1 MPTFELTS
9 PEGKTYRIDGPDG
22 ATKDQAFQILQSRI
36 GGASSGAKKSP
47 MSADQYMAKAD
58 DARKDIQPPGF
69 MDSLNQSV
77 SEFEH
82 HPLDQAAKASGTVL
96 DKPFGAAN
104 VAFSTGA
111 QFVPAF
117 GAGVA
122 DMFHADKAR
131 DFFDRQTLSLA
142 PMTQTGRDY
151 QQKFGDFIHESGIE
165 GLAPEFGSGVNAAR
179 QAPSVARQAGRLA
192 APIVDRG
199 GDMAASAIAAGQRAG
214 TSALRAP
221 GVAVDTAR
229 GAINDV
235 RGTAIPPARQAA
247 AASGRE
253 ALESAAAQ
261 QDSLAASEAAHA
273 QNLEKLRTNLNQ
285 HLEQPRSN
293 SAGEAVPNLENQGAT
308 TDTTYKAAI
317 KSGIDARK
325 TATKPLYDQAEA
337 DGAALEASGSSPD
350 ISTAR
355 APLFKL
361 KTLVKDTPLESEVD
375 GMLSSVGQGSK
386 KVVAQ
391 PAQRTVSPGEM
402 ARLKRQVMDQVDAEA
417 LAGKKTA
424 GRYDELMREKL
435 APPKAPEI
443 QKTFDP
449 RAPTAPEPVQGK
461 NFKQLVF
468 TARYFRDM
476 QATGEMNGFSSE
488 ITHAYGEA
496 ADAIDASL
504 KQFVPAYEQASSTY
518 RKLSE
523 PLVSLSTRLGKVFND
538 TEGGLQGNRYPK
550 TAPLNL
556 PAKVF
561 GNSVNRQIFEDA
573 IAGGQGVTGTARDQ
587 AKALVDKMTENWIL
601 ADTKEMSG
609 ESAGAHLAAPKMQ
622 ATLSSVPKVAER
634 LSTRFEAR
642 AALEQRSAK
651 LAEDAKAAQGRAAQA
666 KEASNKMKTDIDMA
680 DTLNAMPDAASKEKA
695 FQGYMN
701 ALARER
707 SAGLIDPAKY
717 KATMDL
723 VSRANTLAERTRL
736 ARKIAGRI
744 AGLGTAVFI
753 GSEVMK

>member
-261 QDSLAASEAAHA
+261 QDSLAASE
-273 QNLEKLRTNLNQ
+273 RT
-285 HLEQPRSN
+285 
-293 SAGEAVPNLENQGAT
+293 
-308 TDTTYKAAI
+308 
-317 KSGIDARK
+317 
-325 TATKPLYDQAEA
+325 
-337 DGAALEASGSSPD
+337 
-350 ISTAR
+350 
-355 APLFKL
+355 L
-361 KTLVKDTPLESEVD
+361 KTLKS
-375 GMLSSVGQGSK
+375 
-386 KVVAQ
+386 
-391 PAQRTVSPGEM
+391 
-402 ARLKRQVMDQVDAEA
+402 
-417 LAGKKTA
+417 
-424 GRYDELMREKL
+424 Y
-435 APPKAPEI
+435 API
-443 QKTFDP
+443 
-449 RAPTAPEPVQGK
+449 
-461 NFKQLVF
+461 
-468 TARYFRDM
+468 
-476 QATGEMNGFSSE
+476 
-488 ITHAYGEA
+488 
-496 ADAIDASL
+496 
-504 KQFVPAYEQASSTY
+504 
-518 RKLSE
+518 
-523 PLVSLSTRLGKVFND
+523 
-538 TEGGLQGNRYPK
+538 
-550 TAPLNL
+550 
-556 PAKVF
+556 
-561 GNSVNRQIFEDA
+561 
-573 IAGGQGVTGTARDQ
+573 
-587 AKALVDKMTENWIL
+587 
-601 ADTKEMSG
+601 
-609 ESAGAHLAAPKMQ
+609 
-622 ATLSSVPKVAER
+622 
-634 LSTRFEAR
+634 
-642 AALEQRSAK
+642 
-651 LAEDAKAAQGRAAQA
+651 
-666 KEASNKMKTDIDMA
+666 
-680 DTLNAMPDAASKEKA
+680 
-695 FQGYMN
+695 
-701 ALARER
+701 
-707 SAGLIDPAKY
+707 
-717 KATMDL
+717 
-723 VSRANTLAERTRL
+723 
-736 ARKIAGRI
+736 
-744 AGLGTAVFI
+744 
-753 GSEVMK
+753 